1 MFPSDDVMMN
11 TPMKQIRLTEHLEF
25 STFFP
30 LLVHGILIKI
40 FQQNVFEM

>member
-1 MFPSDDVMMN
+1 MN

-25 STFFP
+25 SALFP
-30 LLVHGILIKI
+30 LSVHGILIKM